1 MTESLLQALQLT
13 VVGMGM
19 TFAAIG
25 TLVAGM
31 YLLTALT
38 REPEEAAPEPPPD
51 PNKLTILGIT
61 VDISQVNAAPAEAK
75 QRAVAAAVAVAMA
88 AARPAAM
95 IRPTVVDNWAAY
107 VRMQHVMRRRYHR
120 MRGARTR

>member
-25 TLVAGM
+25 TLVVGM

-38 REPEEAAPEPPPD
+38 QKSEKAAPEPPP
-51 PNKLTILGIT
+51 T
-61 VDISQVNAAPAEAK
+61 
-75 QRAVAAAVAVAMA
+75 
-88 AARPAAM
+88 
-95 IRPTVVDNWAAY
+95 PTN
-107 VRMQHVMRRRYHR
+107 
-120 MRGARTR
+120 